1 MECASSSIDADG
13 PERGAAFVED
23 RKKSLTVLLFFT
35 FFMVTGFEMIMP
47 LVIGHY
53 VDDLGFLATKVAFAL
68 AVRKFSQQGLAMFG
82 GLLADRRD
90 IRTLIS
96 LGMFLRVLGFS
107 ALGFTRT
114 FPGLLLSMV
123 FIGFGGVLFEP
134 AYQTAIAFLTTD
146 GNRARY
152 LSLNNTVVGV
162 ASTLGPLIGAL
173 LLRVDFRGVC
183 FGAAAC
189 FLTNLMLA
197 LFYMPRIRGGRSPV
211 SVRHSFSVLAG
222 DGRYLRFVG
231 LMVVFW
237 LAASQ
242 IDLSF
247 PLRIREISGTPES
260 VSWMYS
266 IYAAITALFQYPLVS
281 WLLRRHGE
289 RRIAAVGTGIV
300 ALSLFCVP
308 FVARTGPFLA
318 LVALLTLGMLL
329 ARPNQ
334 QSLALSL
341 AKREAT
347 GLYVGFNALGF
358 AVGSGGGAILGG
370 VLFDLS
376 RLWGTPTLPWVLY
389 GAVALAAAAGFARG
403 REFDGP

>member
-1 MECASSSIDADG
+1 VANH
-13 PERGAAFVED
+13 R
-23 RKKSLTVLLFFT
+23 KSLAVLLVFT

-47 LVIGHY
+47 LIIGHY
-53 VDDLGFLATKVAFAL
+53 VDDLGFLATKVALAL

-90 IRTLIS
+90 IRSLIS

-114 FPGLLLSMV
+114 FPGLLLSMA

-183 FGAAAC
+183 LGAAAC
-189 FLTNLMLA
+189 FLINLA
-197 LFYMPRIRGGRSPV
+197 IAAAWMPRVRGGTRPV
-211 SVRHSFSVLAG
+211 PVRRSFSTLAG

-242 IDLSF
+242 IDISF
-247 PLRIREISGTPES
+247 PLRIREIAGTPES

-266 IYAAITALFQYPLVS
+266 VYAAVTALFQYPLVS
-281 WLLRRHGE
+281 WLLRRHGP
-289 RRIAAVGTGIV
+289 RRIAAAGTGIV
-300 ALSLFCVP
+300 GLSLLCVP
-308 FVARTGPFLA
+308 LVERTGPFLA

-341 AKREAT
+341 ADREAT
-347 GLYVGFNALGF
+347 GLYVGFNYLGF
-358 AVGSGGGAILGG
+358 AVGSGGGALLGG
-370 VLFDLS
+370 MLFDLS
-376 RLWGTPTLPWVLY
+376 RLWGTPNLPWPLY
-389 GAVALAAAAGFARG
+389 GVVALLAAVGFARG
-403 REFDGP
+403 REFDGA